1 MNARP
6 DRASGETARSG
17 RERDFGRFS
26 GRADYL
32 RPHLRHAPW
41 PCALWPQTLGLRNS
55 TRVHCTWF
63 GSAGARRA
71 AVSVRNRATTT
82 PTVCLCFPYVFPLI
96 VFSSSCCCRR
106 YRRVRTFCA
115 EKSAPVSGV
124 PESGV
129 TSSVRRAESSR
140 AGRPR
145 GGPVPGGVQRQC
157 DGPRVLNAAAP
168 GRHATTS
175 PDRRCGK
182 AREAGG
188 RRRSSALGGEGGRA
202 VCIVPIV
209 GRRGGS
215 PAFPPLFAFEIQI
228 DYCARLH
235 FDCGP
240 GFYFSLKRSLAGV
253 AARSRCS
260 TVSARQPSLR
270 TLNQPLAT

>member
-1 MNARP
+1 MGARRP
-6 DRASGETARSG
+6 SPIRHHVSRDRGAVRRWPASVTILLSSFLFVAVHSVQNQAGCVVWPVWPDFGTRVPGWCVKVEIVNSERQTRDRASGETARSG

-129 TSSVRRAESSR
+129 ASSVRRAESSR

-145 GGPVPGGVQRQC
+145 GGPVPG
-157 DGPRVLNAAAP
+157 A
-168 GRHATTS
+168 S
-175 PDRRCGK
+175 PT
-182 AREAGG
+182 AM
-188 RRRSSALGGEGGRA
+188 
-202 VCIVPIV
+202 
-209 GRRGGS
+209 
-215 PAFPPLFAFEIQI
+215 
-228 DYCARLH
+228 
-235 FDCGP
+235 
-240 GFYFSLKRSLAGV
+240 
-253 AARSRCS
+253 
-260 TVSARQPSLR
+260 
-270 TLNQPLAT
+270 

>member
-1 MNARP
+1 MWRCAPWARAGHRHHVSRDRGAVRRWPASVTILLSSFLFVAVHSVQNQAGCVVWPVWP
-6 DRASGETARSG
+6 DFGIHVCQDGVKVEIVNSERQTGPPASGETARSG

-129 TSSVRRAESSR
+129 ASSVRRAESSR

-145 GGPVPGGVQRQC
+145 GGPVPGGESNGNVT
-157 DGPRVLNAAAP
+157 VL
-168 GRHATTS
+168 
-175 PDRRCGK
+175 
-182 AREAGG
+182 
-188 RRRSSALGGEGGRA
+188 
-202 VCIVPIV
+202 
-209 GRRGGS
+209 GS
-215 PAFPPLFAFEIQI
+215 
-228 DYCARLH
+228 
-235 FDCGP
+235 
-240 GFYFSLKRSLAGV
+240 
-253 AARSRCS
+253 
-260 TVSARQPSLR
+260 
-270 TLNQPLAT
+270 

>member
-1 MNARP
+1 MWCGRCGRISVYVCQDGVKVEIVNCERQTGP
-6 DRASGETARSG
+6 DRETARSG

-26 GRADYL
+26 GYSADYL

-106 YRRVRTFCA
+106 YRRVRTFRA

-129 TSSVRRAESSR
+129 ASSVRRAESSR

-145 GGPVPGGVQRQC
+145 GGPVPGGESN
-157 DGPRVLNAAAP
+157 GNATVL
-168 GRHATTS
+168 
-175 PDRRCGK
+175 
-182 AREAGG
+182 
-188 RRRSSALGGEGGRA
+188 
-202 VCIVPIV
+202 
-209 GRRGGS
+209 GS
-215 PAFPPLFAFEIQI
+215 
-228 DYCARLH
+228 
-235 FDCGP
+235 
-240 GFYFSLKRSLAGV
+240 
-253 AARSRCS
+253 
-260 TVSARQPSLR
+260 
-270 TLNQPLAT
+270 

>member
-1 MNARP
+1 MWRCAPWARAGHRHHVSRDRGAVRRWPASVTILLSSFLFVAVHSVQNQAGCVVWPRCGRISVHVCQDGVKVEIVNSATPVQRQRP

-129 TSSVRRAESSR
+129 ASSVRRAESSR

-145 GGPVPGGVQRQC
+145 GGPVPG
-157 DGPRVLNAAAP
+157 A
-168 GRHATTS
+168 S
-175 PDRRCGK
+175 PT
-182 AREAGG
+182 AM
-188 RRRSSALGGEGGRA
+188 
-202 VCIVPIV
+202 
-209 GRRGGS
+209 
-215 PAFPPLFAFEIQI
+215 
-228 DYCARLH
+228 
-235 FDCGP
+235 
-240 GFYFSLKRSLAGV
+240 
-253 AARSRCS
+253 
-260 TVSARQPSLR
+260 
-270 TLNQPLAT
+270 